1 MQQRLAVWKS
11 NCGYSHWIK
20 IYVLYNSLGSTG
32 IEEITA
38 STKAETQ
45 FGGSFAGI
53 TLEGE
58 AHTLSGLFAV
68 LLRLVIGGMMLFAG
82 LGKFEAISGEAFNAA
97 GYLGN
102 VDAASPVSG
111 LYGAMAAS
119 PAFVEMA
126 NIMVPWTQVLIGVA
140 LIAGGFVRL
149 AAFGGALQMM
159 MFYLGSWEGD
169 ILAAFDSTLI
179 YAVVFVTVAA
189 LGAGRIL
196 GADRH
201 IEQLEVGGEPLIER
215 FPTLRYLL
223 G

>member
-1 MQQRLAVWKS
+1 MKYTAFYIRYPAV
-11 NCGYSHWIK
+11 G
-20 IYVLYNSLGSTG
+20 LTG
-32 IEEITA
+32 AITMA
-38 STKAETQ
+38 TNTETKL
-45 FGGSFAGI
+45 GGSVAGF

-58 AHTLSGLFAV
+58 AHTLSGLFAAV
-68 LLRLVIGGMMLFAG
+68 LRVLIGGMMLFAG
-82 LGKFEAISGEAFNAA
+82 LGKFEAVSGEAFNAA
-97 GYLGN
+97 GYLAN

-126 NIMVPWTQVLIGVA
+126 NVLVPWTQVLIGVA

-159 MFYLGSWEGD
+159 LFYLGGWEGD

-179 YAVVFVTVAA
+179 YAAVFVTVAA

-196 GADRH
+196 GADRY
-201 IEQLEVGGEPLIER
+201 IETLEVGGQPLIER
-215 FPTLRYLL
+215 FPPLRYLL

>member
-1 MQQRLAVWKS
+1 M
-11 NCGYSHWIK
+11 
-20 IYVLYNSLGSTG
+20 
-32 IEEITA
+32 
-38 STKAETQ
+38 STKTETR
-45 FGGSFAGI
+45 FGGSVAGI

-68 LLRLVIGGMMLFAG
+68 LLRLMIGGMMLFAG
-82 LGKFEAISGEAFNAA
+82 LDKFAVISGEAFDAS
-97 GYLGN
+97 GYLAN
-102 VDAASPVSG
+102 VDPVSPVSG

-149 AAFGGALQMM
+149 AAFGGAVQMM
-159 MFYLGSWEGD
+159 LFYLGGWEGEM
-169 ILAAFDSTLI
+169 LALFDSTLI

-196 GADRH
+196 GADNY
-201 IEQLEVGGEPLIER
+201 IEQLNVGGQPLIER
-215 FPTLRYLL
+215 FPKLRYIL